1 MHPTSTT
8 ARTLKLV
15 PMTRHLLAGVTIAA
29 AAALLGAC
37 ADDLTVPNYNSPTP
51 DGIAGDPIGGL
62 QLGVAGIL
70 GQDRAS
76 YATYVNNFGIL
87 GRESYNYFSTDARSH
102 THFVLQNPLDPAGFA
117 NGAGTWT
124 GPYLNMRNLFN
135 FRATVAAASLSDAQK
150 SAANGFAGTYEA
162 YTLMMVIAQRHD
174 YGAVVEI
181 VEDPLEPQPF
191 VSRDSVQNWV
201 AGRLEASYAQLTAGG
216 AAFPFALHA
225 GFATNG
231 NFNTP
236 ASFARYNRALK
247 ARIDVWR
254 ASLKNPACGANGV
267 TCYQSAL
274 TALQNSFIDPA
285 GNLYTGVYHIF
296 SAESGDSRN
305 PLNAE
310 VNPDT
315 PAHPSLIA
323 DAPRKADGTPDD
335 RYAAKIVTLPAPR
348 APSGGAVNGIATPIG
363 FQIYRTPT
371 APAPIIRNEELIL
384 IRAEARYFTGD
395 QAGALA
401 DINTIRTR
409 SGGLAPITSFANADA
424 FVTELL
430 AQRRL
435 SLLREGHRWVDVR
448 RFGRLA
454 TLPKDL
460 PTMFIHAQQPIPA
473 AECDTRRRL
482 ATNLQCPAA
491 IPGI

>member
-1 MHPTSTT
+1 MRHTSTIV
-8 ARTLKLV
+8 RTLTLV
-15 PMTRHLLAGVTIAA
+15 PMTRHLLAGATLAA
-29 AAALLGAC
+29 LTLLGAC

-51 DGIAGDPIGGL
+51 GGIAGDPIGGL
-62 QLGVAGIL
+62 QLGVSGIL

-76 YATYVNNFGIL
+76 YATYIGNFGVL
-87 GRESYNYFSTDARSH
+87 GRESYNYGSTDARAH

-117 NGAGTWT
+117 TGAWT

-135 FRATVAAASLSDAQK
+135 FRATVAAASLSDARK

-181 VEDPLEPQPF
+181 VEDPKSPQPF

-201 AGRLEASYAQLTAGG
+201 AARLEASYAQLTAGG
-216 AAFPFALHA
+216 AAFPFSLHA
-225 GFATNG
+225 GFNTNG
-231 NFNTP
+231 NFSTP
-236 ASFARYNRALK
+236 ATFARYNRALK

-274 TALQNSFIDPA
+274 AALQNSFIDPA
-285 GNLYTGVYHIF
+285 GDLYTGVYHIY
-296 SAESGDSRN
+296 SAESGDTRN
-305 PLNAE
+305 TLNAE
-310 VNPDT
+310 VNPDA
-315 PAHPSLIA
+315 PAHASITA
-323 DAPRKADGTPDD
+323 DAPRKADGTPDN
-335 RYAAKIVTLPAPR
+335 RYLAKIVTLATPR

-384 IRAEARYFTGD
+384 IRAEALYFTGNV
-395 QAGALA
+395 AGALA

-409 SGGLAPITSFANADA
+409 SGGLPARGAFASADE
-424 FVTELL
+424 FITELL
-430 AQRRL
+430 LQRRL

-460 PTMFIHAQQPIPA
+460 PNMFIHAQQPIPA
-473 AECDTRRRL
+473 AECDTRRSL
-482 ATNLQCPAA
+482 AANLKCPAA